1 MKTVDNRDESFTRR
15 EPHHWEHNQALEN
28 PLTNRE
34 LEVLSLL
41 GRGLRN
47 KEVANRLFVS
57 LETVKKHAVN
67 IYRKLDVRNRQ
78 QAVVKAYEQ
87 GILRQNT

>member
-1 MKTVDNRDESFTRR
+1 M
-15 EPHHWEHNQALEN
+15 
-28 PLTNRE
+28 
-34 LEVLSLL
+34 
-41 GRGLRN
+41 RN
-47 KEVANRLFVS
+47 KEVADRLFVS